1 MGVLVH
7 EMVHCFQY
15 NAKGTCPG
23 GLVEG
28 IAGMIIS
35 MICIHWSVFSQIGD
49 LQILYVCGPPLTLHT
64 GSAACH
70 PAMTSGMLDMNVP
83 HFSLTGLRYEIA

>member
-1 MGVLVH
+1 MTLYLEDMGGVAHTKGSELDDDHKEIHLSLRHIVNNKNRVESEVMGVLVH

-28 IAGMIIS
+28 VAG
-35 MICIHWSVFSQIGD
+35 
-49 LQILYVCGPPLTLHT
+49 
-64 GSAACH
+64 
-70 PAMTSGMLDMNVP
+70 
-83 HFSLTGLRYEIA
+83 SLR